1 MKSNR
6 AQLRQI
12 VTNLVAD
19 GGTAIYDATAYGVDQ
34 VSKLADT
41 SRINAVVLL
50 TDGEDTDSSRSV
62 DEVVRELAAQGDS
75 SKRVRVFTIAYS
87 AGAAGAAQNLDRI
100 ARRVGRQGVRRQDVG
115 HRVGLPEH
123 QLLLLGTRMAA
134 DVDKPYS
141 REDFAGALAANAA
154 AKPFN
159 LALAV
164 GTIGAAMLA
173 GAQFPI
179 ALLVGLLIYAIAA
192 ARTFFDD
199 DEATAVLA
207 RERGERSKAVER
219 GRVRLDAATL
229 APDVRYHLL
238 AARRIEAKIRDA
250 IERAELPYTEVST
263 EVDALVTLM
272 EHSASRAQLLY
283 EALAESPPNV
293 VKQRLVQLEGSGKT
307 ELIDAL
313 QHQHSVQ
320 RKMQAQLQRFYDEME
335 RMVVELDTIRGSL
348 VSVSASTDAGNQQ
361 RIAGDVRS
369 LRDELGAIASGMS
382 EAFDET
388 AEPA

>member
-1 MKSNR
+1 
-6 AQLRQI
+6 
-12 VTNLVAD
+12 
-19 GGTAIYDATAYGVDQ
+19 
-34 VSKLADT
+34 
-41 SRINAVVLL
+41 
-50 TDGEDTDSSRSV
+50 
-62 DEVVRELAAQGDS
+62 
-75 SKRVRVFTIAYS
+75 
-87 AGAAGAAQNLDRI
+87 
-100 ARRVGRQGVRRQDVG
+100 
-115 HRVGLPEH
+115 
-123 QLLLLGTRMAA
+123 
-134 DVDKPYS
+134 
-141 REDFAGALAANAA
+141 
-154 AKPFN
+154 
-159 LALAV
+159 
-164 GTIGAAMLA
+164 
-173 GAQFPI
+173 
-179 ALLVGLLIYAIAA
+179 LLVGLLIYAIAA

-229 APDVRYHLL
+229 APDVRFHLL